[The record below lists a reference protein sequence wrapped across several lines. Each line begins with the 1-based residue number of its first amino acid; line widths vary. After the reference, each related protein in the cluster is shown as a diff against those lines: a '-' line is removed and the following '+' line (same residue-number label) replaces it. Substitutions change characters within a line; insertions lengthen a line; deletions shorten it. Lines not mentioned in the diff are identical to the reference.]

1 MRKPRLSPLI
11 LGLMFLL
18 GQFSFAQGSAAILG
32 YPELKALLE
41 APGSKVLVLDVRT
54 AEEFASGHIPGALLA
69 PYDSLASSFREADK
83 DRPIV
88 VYCRSG
94 RRSAIAKATL
104 EGMGYRRV
112 RDFGAFESWKGP
124 VATGA
129 R

>member
-1 MRKPRLSPLI
+1 MNKPRRFLI
-11 LGLMFLL
+11 ISVFFILLAQLGL
-18 GQFSFAQGSAAILG
+18 AQGKAAILG

-41 APGSKVLVLDVRT
+41 APASKVLVLDVRT
-54 AEEFASGHIPGALLA
+54 LEEFAAGHIPGAVLA
-69 PYDSLASSFREADK
+69 PYDSLASSFKEADK

-112 RDFGAFESWKGP
+112 RDFGAFESWKGR
-124 VATGA
+124 VVTGP

>member
-1 MRKPRLSPLI
+1 MNKPRLFLLI
-11 LGLMFLL
+11 PGLLLLLAQLGL
-18 GQFSFAQGSAAILG
+18 AQGKAVILG

-54 AEEFASGHIPGALLA
+54 AEEFAAGHIPGALLA
-69 PYDSLASSFREADK
+69 PYDGLAASFRETDK

-104 EGMGYRRV
+104 EGMGYRNV
-112 RDFGAFESWKGP
+112 RNSGAFESWKGR
-124 VATGA
+124 VATGP